1 MERTL
6 SPEERIKRAEEIY
19 YRRRLNNTGIRVP
32 TSTVNVGNNKPEYNL
47 FKKMVLQI
55 LICFVIYVIFYLIQ
69 NTNYIFS
76 ENVINKTKEFLST
89 DINFNHVYNSIVN
102 FINNNDYLKSLWNN
116 NQIQENS
123 ENVVNVENN
132 SIQNMEN
139 DNKDKSNE
147 QVSLNKEMVSEDKN
161 IGMGGEKNNNNS
173 KDIEKSQM
181 EIDGEFI
188 KNKYEPI
195 IPVNGSITSRYG
207 TREPT
212 EIISANHKGI
222 DIGANTGTPIYASI
236 DGSVTLVSN
245 KGDYGVHVK
254 IKNDDILTIYA
265 HCSKILVKEGD
276 RIKKGDKIALV
287 GNTGN
292 STGPHLHF
300 EVRRDNR
307 TVNPEYIVDF
317 G

>member
-6 SPEERIKRAEEIY
+6 SPEELIKIADEIY
-19 YRRRLNNTGIRVP
+19 YSRSLNNTGIRVP
-32 TSTVNVGNNKPEYNL
+32 RSTVNVGYNKPEYNL

>member
-19 YRRRLNNTGIRVP
+19 YRRRVNSRGIRVP

-47 FKKMVLQI
+47 FKKMILQI
-55 LICFVIYVIFYLIQ
+55 LICFVIYAIFYLIQ

-76 ENVINKTKEFLST
+76 ENVLKKTKEFLTT
-89 DINFNHVYNSIVN
+89 DINFNNIYNSVVN
-102 FINNNDYLKSLWNN
+102 YINNNKDYWNGLWDNN
-116 NQIQENS
+116 ETKNNEQTSANNEAVNNE
-123 ENVVNVENN
+123 ENV
-132 SIQNMEN
+132 
-139 DNKDKSNE
+139 
-147 QVSLNKEMVSEDKN
+147 
-161 IGMGGEKNNNNS
+161 GMGGEKDNSNS

-181 EIDGEFI
+181 EIDGEYI
-188 KNKYEPI
+188 KSKYEPI
-195 IPVNGSITSRYG
+195 IPVSGTVTSRYG
-207 TREPT
+207 AREPT

-236 DGSVTLVSN
+236 EGTVTLVSDE
-245 KGDYGVHVK
+245 GDYGTHVK
-254 IKNDDILTIYA
+254 IENEDILTIYA

-276 RIKKGDKIALV
+276 KIKKGDKIALV
-287 GNTGN
+287 GSTGN

>member
-19 YRRRLNNTGIRVP
+19 YRRRVNSRGIRVP

-47 FKKMVLQI
+47 FKKMILQI
-55 LICFVIYVIFYLIQ
+55 LICFVIYAIFYLIQ

-76 ENVINKTKEFLST
+76 ENVLKKTKEFLTT
-89 DINFNHVYNSIVN
+89 DINFNNIYNSVVN
-102 FINNNDYLKSLWNN
+102 YINNNKDYWNGLWDNN
-116 NQIQENS
+116 ETKNNEQTSANNEAVNNE
-123 ENVVNVENN
+123 ENV
-132 SIQNMEN
+132 
-139 DNKDKSNE
+139 
-147 QVSLNKEMVSEDKN
+147 
-161 IGMGGEKNNNNS
+161 GMGGEKDNSNS

-181 EIDGEFI
+181 EIDGEYI
-188 KNKYEPI
+188 KSKYEPI
-195 IPVNGSITSRYG
+195 IPVSGTVTSRYG

-236 DGSVTLVSN
+236 AGTVTLVSDE
-245 KGDYGVHVK
+245 GDYGTHVK
-254 IKNDDILTIYA
+254 IENEDILTIYA
-265 HCSKILVKEGD
+265 HCSEILVKEGD
-276 RIKKGDKIALV
+276 KIKKGDKIALV
-287 GNTGN
+287 GSTGN